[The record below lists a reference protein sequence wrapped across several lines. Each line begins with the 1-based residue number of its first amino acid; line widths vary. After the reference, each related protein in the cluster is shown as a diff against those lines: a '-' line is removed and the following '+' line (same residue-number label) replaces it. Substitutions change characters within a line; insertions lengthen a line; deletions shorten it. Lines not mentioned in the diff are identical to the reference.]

1 MLLKYRSTPTS
12 KNLVSSMIKFEEM
25 YQPIT
30 RNPFRIDPFDSL
42 RGINEYRQIKRAQA
56 HLTKKDLI
64 SVLGPAGGKKLLLTS
79 RAHQIFFEEY
89 PLAKLRSQKWNG
101 YWTILMYDFP
111 ESLRNLRNELR
122 TKLIELGFGSPQESV
137 LITPLPLHQVS
148 QELIE
153 GSEVEKLTWV
163 LKAKRVL
170 GVANREIAERA
181 WGLNELNSLYLKLIQ
196 VLPEVKRT
204 DNQDLLPQWREYF
217 LALDAADPYL
227 PFELLPENWAGEKCK
242 KLFTKFSLKDL
253 LISIFK

>member
-1 MLLKYRSTPTS
+1 M
-12 KNLVSSMIKFEEM
+12 VKFEEM

-42 RGINEYRQIKRAQA
+42 RGINEYRQIKRAQI

-64 SVLGPAGGKKLLLTS
+64 SVTGPVGGKKLVLTS
-79 RAHQIFFEEY
+79 RAHRIFFEEY
-89 PLAKLRSQKWNG
+89 PLAKLRSKKWDG

-111 ESLRNLRNELR
+111 EKLRNLRNELR
-122 TKLIELGFGSPQESV
+122 SKLIELGFGSPQESV
-137 LITPLPLHQVS
+137 LITPLPIHHVS

-153 GSEVEKLTWV
+153 GEEVEKFTWV

-181 WGLNELNSLYLKLIQ
+181 WGLNELNSLYLKLIK
-196 VLPEVKRT
+196 VLPKIRT
-204 DNQDLLPQWREYF
+204 LGRKDLLQQWREYF
-217 LALDAADPYL
+217 LALNAADPYL

-242 KLFTKFSLKDL
+242 NTFTKFSLKDL
-253 LISIFK
+253 LIGIFK